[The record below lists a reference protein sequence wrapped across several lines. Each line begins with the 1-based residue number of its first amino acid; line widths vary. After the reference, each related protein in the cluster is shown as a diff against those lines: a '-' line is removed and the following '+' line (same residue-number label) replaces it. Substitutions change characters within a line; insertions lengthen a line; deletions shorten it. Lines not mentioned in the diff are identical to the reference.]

1 MSDLE
6 EQPELAGYEPHG
18 DKPLRSRTT
27 VWIIRGLV
35 ILGIAALVVPEVF
48 TTISVGKANAQRACQ
63 AWVDYAVPGA
73 TGAIAHFELFG
84 EGGIGWQ
91 CYSVGAF
98 GGDHHV
104 ASLGLIPGPA
114 KIPTPRSNS

>member
-27 VWIIRGLV
+27 VWIIRALV

-73 TGAIAHFELFG
+73 GAIAHFELFG